1 MSLTNRKAPEDTA
14 INRDALTEGL
24 DVRGTGRYYPEEFS
38 SQLQIMQHQGSVLSE
53 IPKALAG
60 IVINYDDYKISS
72 WHDEEQTKINKERI
86 EADNEIRNRENE
98 LKLAASVE
106 VYDTNKQMQS
116 ELTDKLNQAEVEG
129 ASLETAAT
137 EVLDKYKEP
146 LDFQDRPMLQQMWG
160 STYQN
165 VALNTLKQAQAAD
178 IKTIREKA
186 DYAFKDLMA
195 VGYDS
200 VISGKENPEQ
210 ALHTLLPQAA
220 NLMANLPANRVQ
232 ERLDELWN
240 YLVIA
245 KAVSI
250 GYQVQKG
257 IIKDPEEGMNALQSL
272 AKEYSQKT
280 FTCTDDKGNIL
291 KNSDGTDKTF
301 TVVLTPETQN
311 KLYEVF
317 KVASSGAGGNN
328 GEGIL
333 VDYEDE
339 FDKKVG
345 WEEFKNNGFSSFILQ
360 STPESL
366 KEYIDGQIGLISK
379 SSGGISSKA
388 NKITSI
394 VKKGAQL
401 ITSLQVA
408 RELKKGNHDIKAFLN
423 EAITALEIA
432 TKNPNIDWA
441 KYTLKVNGVEIGKAG
456 INVNAPALGSIQDAA
471 QTYWIGALDQLKKM
485 SETVTNSSAG
495 ELFSKI
501 DSTYNNAATLFNNSI
516 QAGTLTSGE
525 GNSTYINAQGK
536 NNIIAAIQT
545 MDKVMKTYGYGYQA
559 VADSCLDNLIQSL
572 GDKNKFKNKIQQH
585 IALKAIVQS
594 FKNTGHATDLM
605 AYALKHVGSNKANA
619 DIMLAFCLDNLPTG
633 NSTREVITETLL
645 NLNPDTEKRYNEHLK
660 ILKLADRMKIDK
672 EIYEQLGIPKSHS
685 KSGIYNSISD
695 MCAYATALKE
705 GDAGLYKKYFKE
717 MIQSNYIRLDNN
729 STQKAAKLR
738 GALFK
743 YSPQMRLFQT
753 PQQQQ
758 RLTSILTACNSYLQQ
773 VLPENRWKNIQWYS
787 DDENGIFRLVE
798 NGRNIGR
805 YQNNFVG
812 TLKYTNESQNL
823 NTDNM
828 GQLTGIATYVGLLMT
843 NPTFRKQQLPNIKIQ
858 FTGAEAKA
866 AGLKGTPIMG
876 NYTNT
881 RTASQIYA
889 NQDYN
894 FIKDL
899 TPIAKTLYDSRKFNK
914 IIRNISGPQMYSA
927 KSTFDKKYLPNN
939 KLIRA
944 LFNINPNTYFDTIS
958 RQNSNPIV
966 NLYKDI
972 KNTQQY
978 TNNRA
983 LPKEIERG
991 LSTGYATNLDM
1002 AETIVAESES
1012 ATKVKQSEVSLPIE
1026 LAAVGDESFI
1036 DVYNNMQAQGYEI
1049 TGVSYPGI
1057 ITDREEVSPEVDKG
1071 YLGKLPD
1078 LYYTTYLSNKEKQ
1091 EFNAWVARQREAGN
1105 ILPEDN
1111 FEDYDMQGFW
1121 KNEVLNNTEYAT
1133 ATAETHFPDKYKKP
1147 NHPTFSN
1154 ESIYYNEETAH
1165 LAGHWEGDK
1174 FIPPT
1179 KKEEGQP
1186 TGYAT
1191 NIEDPFSG
1199 DAKHRP
1205 NTTTRK
1211 YTKDE
1216 MVQIANHYASSF
1228 GIPAT
1233 LVHAVINQ
1241 ESGWQQYVKSKAGA
1255 VGVMQLMSKT
1265 AAGLGV
1271 ADSTDAAQN
1280 IWGGVKYLAEC
1291 YKQFGRWDLALAA
1304 YNSGASNVIKYK
1316 GIPPFPET
1324 QRYVKN
1330 IMKAANLGIDA
1341 PAYPVNL
1348 NLTTASAKRKFMDT
1362 DTNMLSVSKMNDFIY
1377 EINNN
1382 KVYKDKV
1389 VEIRTNRP
1397 ELLENKVEYADF
1409 KKFRELK
1416 NEAGKPLF
1424 VKSSYNGIQI
1434 MLKNE
1439 NNGGY
1444 LNPLALDSIAQDAYN
1459 NQTTALS
1466 KSTKESVGALVN
1478 TFSSRY
1484 KDDSQGFYT
1493 FKSFGLA
1500 NLTAQEYENYGVPI
1514 YAQQS
1519 PIMQARVLATE
1530 FQRANDIL
1538 GSERKAVYALAGGK
1552 LIDENGSVKSWAE
1565 IKKDNENFMKQW
1577 FIKPSSDEKER
1588 NQINAIVAMYNSE
1601 YNRLRRFI

>member
-1 MSLTNRKAPEDTA
+1 MSLTNRKAPEDTV
-14 INRDALTEGL
+14 INREALTEGL
-24 DVRGTGRYYPEEFS
+24 DVRGPGRYYPEEFS
-38 SQLQIMQHQGSVLSE
+38 SQLQIAQHQGSVLSE
-53 IPKALAG
+53 IPKSLAG

-72 WHDEEQTKINKERI
+72 WHDEEQTKINRERI

-129 ASLETAAT
+129 TSLETAAT
-137 EVLDKYKEP
+137 EVLDKYKDP

-160 STYQN
+160 TTYQN
-165 VALNTLKQAQAAD
+165 IALNTLKQTQAAD
-178 IKTIREKA
+178 IKNTREKA
-186 DYAFKDLMA
+186 NFAFKDLIG
-195 VGYDS
+195 VGYKS
-200 VISGKENPEQ
+200 VISGAENPEQ
-210 ALHTLLPQAA
+210 AMNTLLPQAA
-220 NLMANLPANRVQ
+220 NLISTLPANRAQ

-240 YLVIA
+240 YLVLA
-245 KAVSI
+245 KAENI
-250 GYQVQKG
+250 GYQVYKG
-257 IIKDPEEGMNALQSL
+257 IIKDPEAGMNALQSL

-280 FTCTDDKGNIL
+280 FAFSNGKGGTL

-345 WEEFKNNGFSSFILQ
+345 WEEFKNNGFSSFVLQ
-360 STPESL
+360 NTPESL
-366 KEYIDGQIGLISK
+366 KEYIDGQIGLISN
-379 SSGGISSKA
+379 SSGGVSSKA
-388 NKITSI
+388 NKVTSI

-423 EAITALEIA
+423 EAITVLEIA
-432 TKNPNIDWA
+432 TKNPNIDWT

-456 INVNAPALGSIQDAA
+456 VNLNAPALGSVQDAA

-485 SETVTNSSAG
+485 SETVTNSSTG

-516 QAGTLTSGE
+516 QAGTLTNGE
-525 GNSTYINAQGK
+525 GNSTYINVQGK
-536 NNIIAAIQT
+536 NNIIAAIQI

-572 GDKNKFKNKIQQH
+572 GDKSKFKNKIQQH

-594 FKNTGHATDLM
+594 FKDTGHATDLM
-605 AYALKHVGSNKANA
+605 AYALKQVGSNKANA

-633 NSTREVITETLL
+633 NSTREVLTETLL
-645 NLNPDTEKRYNEHLK
+645 NLNSDTEKRYNEHLK
-660 ILKLADRMKIDK
+660 TLKLADRMKIDK

-685 KSGIYNSISD
+685 ESGIYNSISD

-738 GALFK
+738 GAVFK

-758 RLTSILTACNSYLQQ
+758 RLISILTACNSYLQQ
-773 VLPENRWKNIQWYS
+773 VLPENKWKNIQWYS

-812 TLKYTNESQNL
+812 TLKYTDESQNL
-823 NTDNM
+823 NTNNI

-843 NPTFRKQQLPNIKIQ
+843 NPTFRKEQLPNMKIQ
-858 FTGAEAKA
+858 FTAAEAKA
-866 AGLKGTPIMG
+866 AGLKGTSIMG

-914 IIRNISGPQMYSA
+914 IIKNTSGPQMYSA
-927 KSTFDKKYLPNN
+927 KSTFDKRYLPNN

-944 LFNINPNTYFDTIS
+944 LFNINPNSYFATIS
-958 RQNSNPIV
+958 RPYSNPVV

-972 KNTQQY
+972 KNAQQY
-978 TNNRA
+978 INNNNRA

-991 LSTGYATNLDM
+991 LSTGYATNIDM

-1026 LAAVGDESFI
+1026 LAAIGDESFI

-1071 YLGKLPD
+1071 YVGELPD
-1078 LYYTTYLSNKEKQ
+1078 LYKNSN
-1091 EFNAWVARQREAGN
+1091 
-1105 ILPEDN
+1105 
-1111 FEDYDMQGFW
+1111 
-1121 KNEVLNNTEYAT
+1121 
-1133 ATAETHFPDKYKKP
+1133 H
-1147 NHPTFSN
+1147 H
-1154 ESIYYNEETAH
+1154 NEETVH
-1165 LAGHWEGDK
+1165 LAEHEEDDN
-1174 FIPPT
+1174 FILPS
-1179 KKEEGQP
+1179 KEEGQP

-1241 ESGWQQYVKSKAGA
+1241 ESGWQQYAKSKVGA

-1324 QRYVKN
+1324 QQYVKN
-1330 IMKAANLGIDA
+1330 IMKAANLSIDT
-1341 PAYPVNL
+1341 PTYPVNL
-1348 NLTTASAKRKFMDT
+1348 SLATASAKRKFIDF
-1362 DTNMLSVSKMNDFIY
+1362 DTNRLSVSKMNDFVY

-1397 ELLENKVEYADF
+1397 ELLENKSEYADF

-1416 NEAGKPLF
+1416 NGAGKPLF
-1424 VKSSYNGIQI
+1424 VKSAYNGIQI

-1459 NQTTALS
+1459 NQTTALN
-1466 KSTKESVGALVN
+1466 KNTKESVEALVN

-1588 NQINAIVAMYNSE
+1588 NQINAIVEMYNSE
-1601 YNRLRRFI
+1601 YNKLRRFV